1 MAYLSAVNEAAA
13 ARCAADAVMYS
24 VGGRSSAHAA
34 GLCRIAEP
42 VCKAMATKDLKQR
55 PGTVK
60 RVADACL
67 AFVELEQAEAVLVR
81 TLWVGVCRRL

>member
-1 MAYLSAVNEAAA
+1 MV
-13 ARCAADAVMYS
+13 
-24 VGGRSSAHAA
+24 

-81 TLWVGVCRRL
+81 TIRPSLCAMGAAVLHACSLCLALLAGSK

>member
-1 MAYLSAVNEAAA
+1 
-13 ARCAADAVMYS
+13 
-24 VGGRSSAHAA
+24 
-34 GLCRIAEP
+34 
-42 VCKAMATKDLKQR
+42 MATKDLKQR

-81 TLWVGVCRRL
+81 HWMRSTPESTLSLPWGGA